1 MKLSV
6 KLFGPLR
13 PYAPGP
19 GIDLDLP
26 DGARVGDARE
36 AIIAAL
42 EKTAPGPAARALVT
56 RSALATEDEVLPD
69 DALLPADARSL
80 AILPPVCGG

>member
-1 MKLSV
+1 MRLSV

-13 PYAPGP
+13 PYAPGA
-19 GIDLDLP
+19 GVDIDLP
-26 DGARVGDARE
+26 VGARVADARE
-36 AIIAAL
+36 AIIALL
-42 EKTAPGPAARALVT
+42 ERTNPGPAARALVS

-69 DALLPADARSL
+69 DALVPDDTRSL

>member
-13 PYAPGP
+13 SYGAGS
-19 GIDLDLP
+19 GVEVELP
-26 DGARVGDARE
+26 DGARVADARE
-36 AIIAAL
+36 AIIRAL
-42 EKTAPGPAARALVT
+42 EQASPGPAARALVG

-69 DALLPADARSL
+69 DAPLPADARSL

>member
-13 PYAPGP
+13 PYAPGSAVEV
-19 GIDLDLP
+19 DLP
-26 DGARVGDARE
+26 AGARVGDARE
-36 AIIAAL
+36 AIIAVL
-42 EKTAPGPAARALVT
+42 ERTTPGPAARALVS

-69 DALLPADARSL
+69 DAPLPGDARSL

>member
-1 MKLSV
+1 MRLSV

-13 PYAPGP
+13 SYAAGS
-19 GIDLDLP
+19 GVEVELP

-36 AIIAAL
+36 AIIALL
-42 EKTAPGPAARALVT
+42 ERTNPGPAARALVR

-69 DALLPADARSL
+69 DALLPAGARSL

>member
-1 MKLSV
+1 MRLEV

-13 PYAPGP
+13 PFGP
-19 GIDLDLP
+19 SGAVAVELP
-26 DGARVGDARE
+26 EGARVRDARE
-36 AIIAAL
+36 AIIAVL
-42 EKTAPGPAARALVT
+42 ERGTPGPSARALVS

-69 DALLPADARSL
+69 DAALPAGTRSL